1 MQEALNHNSMR
12 SPNVKKVFAFM
23 HLIIGAVESTQ
34 TAKLFQMSS
43 DKMIIVSKQHEGD
56 ECYRK
61 VITGLW
67 RIIQRCF
74 EA

>member
-1 MQEALNHNSMR
+1 MQEALNHNSM
-12 SPNVKKVFAFM
+12 SWPNVKKVFAAT
-23 HLIIGAVESTQ
+23 HLIIEAMERTQ
-34 TAKLFQMSS
+34 TGKLFQMSS
-43 DKMIIVSKQHEGD
+43 DNMMIMSKQHEGD
-56 ECYRK
+56 ERYRK

>member
-1 MQEALNHNSMR
+1 M
-12 SPNVKKVFAFM
+12 KKVFAVT
-23 HLIIGAVESTQ
+23 HLIIGAVERIQ
-34 TAKLFQMSS
+34 TGKLFQMSS
-43 DKMIIVSKQHEGD
+43 DNMIIVSEQHEGD
-56 ECYRK
+56 EHYIK